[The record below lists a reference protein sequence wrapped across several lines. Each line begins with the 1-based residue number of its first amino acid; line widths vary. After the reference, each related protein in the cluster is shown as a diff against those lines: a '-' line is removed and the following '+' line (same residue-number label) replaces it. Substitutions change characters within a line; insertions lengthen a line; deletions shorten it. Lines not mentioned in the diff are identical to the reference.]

1 MLRSRP
7 KAGVSK
13 HGPHTSSVAHL
24 SAEFTPRDE
33 TRPYRPLL
41 RVRHLAGQRA
51 SAAWFVIS
59 LMLAISLRKP
69 ILREQSGQ

>member
-13 HGPHTSSVAHL
+13 HGPHTSSVAHPSRRGPTGPPQGEDMGKL
-24 SAEFTPRDE
+24 
-33 TRPYRPLL
+33 RP
-41 RVRHLAGQRA
+41 GQRA
-51 SAAWFVIS
+51 SAAWLVIV